1 MSILRIYFSSQWR
14 DSGSACPWA
23 LCDDAGAVLQS
34 GAGTLA
40 SMPKATSCV
49 GILDADRVLLLS
61 ARTPPGARRQWRTA
75 LPFLVEGRTLAD
87 PEENHVVLCGTPT
100 GGEVRLAVTDKA
112 WLRRIAEA
120 CRTASLP
127 LRQAW
132 SEVQLLPRV
141 ASGWTLAWNGRGGF
155 LHTGACAG
163 IALDAVDAGMPPL
176 AMQLMLERAAAAP
189 PERIEVRLMPMGSG
203 ELAAMP
209 QWPDFP
215 VPLVEGEPWDWRRA
229 PLPAVGNLLAGALAP
244 PSRPMEWWPR
254 LRPALALAALLLA
267 VQATG
272 TNLQWAM
279 LAHEAHSLHQQ
290 MNASFRK
297 AFGDEVAL
305 VNAPL
310 QMQRDIAQLRH
321 QTGRQDSGDFLPL
334 LDLSAEPLAA
344 LPRQSVRELHFE
356 SGRLQVQV
364 NVANRQALAR
374 LQAALRD
381 AGLQVR
387 AETRSS
393 GNGYSAK
400 LSIRP
405 QGAI

>member
-1 MSILRIYFSSQWR
+1 MSILRIYFSAQWH

-23 LCDDAGAVLQS
+23 LCDDSGAVLQS
-34 GAGTLA
+34 GTNTLA
-40 SMPKATSCV
+40 SMPKAGSCV
-49 GILDADRVLLLS
+49 GILGADRVLLLS
-61 ARTPPGARRQWRTA
+61 APTPAGARRQWQAA
-75 LPFLVEGRTLAD
+75 LPFLVEGRTLPD
-87 PEENHVVLCGTPT
+87 PEENHVVLCGPPHA
-100 GGEVRLAVTDKA
+100 GEAALAVTDKA
-112 WLRRIAEA
+112 WLRRIVEA

-132 SEVQLLPRV
+132 SELQMLPPA
-141 ASGWTLAWNGRGGF
+141 ASGWTMAWNGSSGF
-155 LHTGACAG
+155 LRTSECAG
-163 IALDAVDAGMPPL
+163 TTLDAVDTGVPPL
-176 AMQLMLERAAAAP
+176 AMRLMLEQASTAQ
-189 PERIEVRLMPMGSG
+189 PERIEVRLMPMASG

-209 QWPDFP
+209 QWPDFAL
-215 VPLVEGEPWDWRRA
+215 PLAEGEPWDWRRA

-244 PSRPMEWWPR
+244 PSRPREWWPR
-254 LRPALALAALLLA
+254 LRPALALAVLLVA
-267 VQATG
+267 VQAIG
-272 TNLQWAM
+272 TNLQWA
-279 LAHEAHSLHQQ
+279 LGVHEAHRLREQ

-310 QMQRDIAQLRH
+310 QMQRDIAQIRH
-321 QTGRQDSGDFLPL
+321 ETGRQDSGDFLPL
-334 LDLSAEPLAA
+334 ADLSAAPLAA
-344 LPRQSVRELHFE
+344 LPRGSVRELHFE

-364 NVANRQALAR
+364 NLASRQVLAQ
-374 LQAALRD
+374 LENALRD

-387 AETRSS
+387 VETHSS